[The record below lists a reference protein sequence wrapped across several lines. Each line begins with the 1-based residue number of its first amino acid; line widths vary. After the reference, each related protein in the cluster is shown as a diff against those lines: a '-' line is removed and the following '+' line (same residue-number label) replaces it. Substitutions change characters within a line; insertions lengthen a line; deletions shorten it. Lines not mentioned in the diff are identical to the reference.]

1 MPLYLWIV
9 TMGCIFMYISTQWR
23 NRIYSDKSTLGWTS
37 IYLMV
42 WGCKVWGFSPEVRFK
57 NILDQVILRMTV
69 IKLGNEKKT
78 LVNDYFVNIVIYC
91 NISSSDDNDQ
101 QRT

>member
-1 MPLYLWIV
+1 M
-9 TMGCIFMYISTQWR
+9 R
-23 NRIYSDKSTLGWTS
+23 N
-37 IYLMV
+37 
-42 WGCKVWGFSPEVRFK
+42 PEVRFK